1 MTQPSTSLYLYY
13 RIPAR
18 NAAEA
23 RLAAQRAADSFEAG
37 AGQRPR
43 MMRRP
48 DADHQGRQTWM
59 EVYEGWNP
67 AWAELVVRALRD
79 SGLGS
84 LIEGERHE
92 ELFIDLESPSRSQ
105 QGPQP

>member
-1 MTQPSTSLYLYY
+1 LEEFMAQPSTSLYVYY

-18 NAAEA
+18 NVAQA
-23 RLAAQRAADSFEAG
+23 RLAAKRAADSIEAK

-48 DADHQGRQTWM
+48 DADHEGRQTWM

-67 AWAELVVRALRD
+67 AWAELVVHALRD

-84 LIEGERHE
+84 LIEGDRHE
-92 ELFIDLESPSRSQ
+92 ELFIDMESPPRS
-105 QGPQP
+105 